1 MSSVTATVKDIVGAL
16 FGLGGG
22 SPQGANYE
30 PTPLRAMREITNTE
44 AFCAILPYTAFYETE
59 SLFVL
64 DTGERDRK
72 GKQDALGFAIEIT
85 PQSGATEEMIQVLVP
100 LISSAPIGSNIQISL
115 YGSSRIIDK
124 MKASALMRASHREGD
139 DAKEQ
144 RSNSIYRTLA
154 RRRISYY
161 LRGSKTPL
169 IPHLPMLVRDLRCVL
184 TFTQGCDPRSTRV
197 IEEMVRMREGIH
209 ATLRSANFSCWNWT
223 PSDLINWCHGLTN
236 PDKLHTKSAHYQRV
250 YDEGRLIRH
259 QIVEPDTICRPTD
272 DGRSLRYGMPG
283 SSSEIHSRLYTVTGY
298 PTQFPLWAMGNLIGD
313 FYQTQLGYPCPFVI
327 TMGAH
332 ILEQANNKSTAQLKG
347 ARATTNASS
356 SMARFLPEF
365 QDKKADW
372 DIVNKAYADGMGE
385 IDMYHQILL
394 MARPDDIDGA
404 ETSARS
410 IWRARGF
417 NLVSQ
422 QYLQVPGILT
432 SLPMGFTPTMH
443 KFYKR
448 TGVTHRKVHAN
459 AINMS
464 PLLGEWKGTTTPVL
478 QLIGRRGQHMALDLF
493 DNKGG
498 NYNFAVAA
506 SSGSGKSV
514 LANEIAVGY
523 LGVGAKVFII
533 DVGRSYE
540 KLCHLLGGTF
550 IEFIDKPDW
559 QICINPFDNIDNI
572 NEDMEILKP
581 LVAQMCSPSG
591 TLTDHDRS
599 LIEIAIREVWDQL
612 DKSMTITN
620 VAEALKSSG
629 EPVAVRLGAQLFP
642 YTRNGMYGRYF
653 EGKSNVDFGN
663 NFVVLELEELKSRKD
678 LQSVVLFIMMF
689 RITQTMYREDRSRK
703 KVCIIDEAW
712 DLMGG
717 GNSGKFIEE
726 GYRRARK
733 YGGSFGT
740 LTQSIEDYYKTPASQ
755 AALDNSD
762 WLFLLKQ
769 KKESIEQLS
778 RSGKLTLDDNMKR
791 VLSSVRTE
799 QGLYSEIFINSPAG
813 SGVGRLIVDPF
824 ALLLYS
830 SAPDD
835 WTAIQHYQR
844 LGQSVTESINS
855 VLRDRHVELDEVL
868 S

>member
-1 MSSVTATVKDIVGAL
+1 MSTITATVKDVVGAL

-22 SPQGANYE
+22 SSNGAKYE
-30 PTPLRAMREITNTE
+30 PTPLRAMREITNAE
-44 AFCAILPYTAFYETE
+44 SFCAILPYTAFNEAQR
-59 SLFVL
+59 LFVL
-64 DTGERDRK
+64 DTGERDKK
-72 GKQDALGFAIEIT
+72 GKQDALGFAIEIA
-85 PQSGATEEMIQVLVP
+85 PQSGATEEMIQVLLP
-100 LISSAPIGSNIQISL
+100 IISSAPIGANIQISF
-115 YGSSRIIDK
+115 YGDSRIIDQ
-124 MKASALMRASHREGD
+124 MKASALMRDGHRED
-139 DAKEQ
+139 EDAQEQ
-144 RSNSIYRTLA
+144 RSNSIFRILA
-154 RRRISYY
+154 RRRIGYY
-161 LRGSKTPL
+161 LRGAKEPL
-169 IPHLPMLVRDLRCVL
+169 IPHLPMLIRNMRCVL
-184 TFTQGCDPRSTRV
+184 TFTQACDPRSARV
-197 IEEMVRMREGIH
+197 IEDLMRIREGIH
-209 ATLRSANFSCWNWT
+209 ATLRSANFSCWDWT
-223 PSDLINWCHGLTN
+223 PSDLINWCYGLTN
-236 PDKLHTKSAHYQRV
+236 PDKLYTKGAHFKRV

-272 DGRSLRYGMPG
+272 DGKSLRYGMPG
-283 SSSEIHSRLYTVTGY
+283 SPSEIHSRLYTVTGY
-298 PTQFPLWAMGNLIGD
+298 PEQFPLWAMGNLIGD
-313 FYQTQLGYPCPFVI
+313 FYQNQLGYPCPFVI

-332 ILEQANNKSTAQLKG
+332 ILEQANNKGTAQLKG
-347 ARATTNASS
+347 ARATTNATSA
-356 SMARFLPEF
+356 MARFLPEF
-365 QDKKADW
+365 QDKKTDW

-385 IDMYHQILL
+385 LDMYHQILL

-459 AINMS
+459 AINMG

-478 QLIGRRGQHMALDLF
+478 QLVGRRGQLMALDLF

-550 IEFIDKPDW
+550 IEFTDKPDW

-599 LIEIAIREVWDQL
+599 LIEIAIREAWDKL
-612 DKSMTITN
+612 GKAMTVTD
-620 VAEALKSSG
+620 VAQALKDSG

-642 YTRNGMYGRYF
+642 YTKNGMYGRYF
-653 EGKSNVDFGN
+653 EGESNVDFNN

-689 RITQTMYREDRSRK
+689 RITQNMYREDRSRK

-755 AALDNSD
+755 AALDNAD

-813 SGVGRLIVDPF
+813 NGVGRLVVDPF

-830 SAPDD
+830 SAPED
-835 WTAIQHYQR
+835 WAAIQRYQR
-844 LGQSVTESINS
+844 QGQSVTESINS
-855 VLRDRHVELDEVL
+855 VLRDRNVVLDEV
-868 S
+868 SA